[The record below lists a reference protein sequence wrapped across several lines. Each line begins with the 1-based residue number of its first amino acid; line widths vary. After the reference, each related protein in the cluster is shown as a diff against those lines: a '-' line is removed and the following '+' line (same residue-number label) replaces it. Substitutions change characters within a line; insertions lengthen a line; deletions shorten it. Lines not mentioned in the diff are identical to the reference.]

1 MPLIEADRDAPLI
14 DVPLIEAAL
23 TDLPLIEAAFMDV
36 PLIEVAFTDV
46 PLIEAASLD
55 ADFTYAPLIDARPLE
70 LTVRN
75 ALGEATIPSRERSFR
90 YRYSK

>member
-14 DVPLIEAAL
+14 DVPLIEAA
-23 TDLPLIEAAFMDV
+23 FMDGALSDV

-70 LTVRN
+70 LAARN
-75 ALGEATIPSRERSFR
+75 ALGEAKIPNRERSFR
-90 YRYSK
+90 SRYSK